1 MNNEKYFAI
10 YHGPELMAVGTYEQC
25 NQYAIDRLLLD
36 TQLVEVEPD
45 WNNEEFMNEYYLSDE
60 MYDMPVT
67 EAEYNIITNIRY
79 QKSMSRLNVL
89 GGLDKILKEPRINQ
103 DIKQKYQELRKQV
116 QELFDLEQE
125 SIKEDTLELIQ
136 TLDFKTLVKEAKTLI
151 NNKIMRG
158 C

>member
-67 EAEYNIITNIRY
+67 EAEANIICDIRY
-79 QKSMSRLNVL
+79 MKSLSRISVMKN
-89 GGLDKILKEPRINQ
+89 LDLILQEPRLKD
-103 DIKQKYQELRKQV
+103 DIKEKYQTLRNQV
-116 QELFDLEQE
+116 QELYNLEQE
-125 SIKEDTLELIQ
+125 SLKEDTQDLIRNVDSIKK
-136 TLDFKTLVKEAKTLI
+136 LIKESKTL
-151 NNKIMRG
+151 NKYK
-158 C
+158 

>member
-10 YHGPELMAVGTYEQC
+10 YHGPELMAVGAYEQC

-45 WNNEEFMNEYYLSDE
+45 WNNEEFMNEYYLSEE

-67 EAEYNIITNIRY
+67 EAEYNIIANIRY
-79 QKSMSRLNVL
+79 QKSMRRLNVL
-89 GGLDKILKEPRINQ
+89 GGLDKILKEPSLNQ
-103 DIKQKYQELRKQV
+103 DIKQKYQELRNQV

-151 NNKIMRG
+151 NNKIIGG